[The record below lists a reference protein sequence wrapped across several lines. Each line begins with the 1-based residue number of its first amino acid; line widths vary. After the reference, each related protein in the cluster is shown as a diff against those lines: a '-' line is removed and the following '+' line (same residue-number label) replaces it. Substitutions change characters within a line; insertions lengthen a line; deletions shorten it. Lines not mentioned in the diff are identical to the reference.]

1 MEARFI
7 VLLPDNPGKI
17 LSATPLIRGLK
28 KQVEESY
35 IYVMVRSSFA
45 WLIRGNPYVDEI
57 LTWQGKPDEQIANV
71 RDLLPD
77 YFLNLDELKTYRRLQ
92 QKTRVLEFKVPKA
105 RKTETAI
112 YADRIFKTV
121 YLFDV
126 EDDKQGVDF
135 IYPPF
140 NPDWLPEKF
149 LGGYVVLSLEAPFSG
164 QRLTDDRLV
173 ELVSLIE
180 KPLVV
185 TGPAGERELA
195 ERIGQRTGC
204 TVFPACG
211 DFPDPETASLISASK
226 AVIAYDSQWPG
237 IVRSMG
243 KPVLT
248 LGDPGSGNLAE
259 SAVWIRKWFD

>member
-1 MEARFI
+1 

-35 IYVMVRSSFA
+35 IYVMVRSSCT
-45 WLIRGNPYVDEI
+45 WLIQGNPYVDEI
-57 LTWQGKPDEQIANV
+57 LAWQEKPDEQIPNV

-77 YFLNLDELKTYRRLQ
+77 YFINLDELKTYRRLQ
-92 QKTRVLEFKVPKA
+92 RKTKVLEFKIPKPGK
-105 RKTETAI
+105 RESGTYLE
-112 YADRIFKTV
+112 RIFKTV

-126 EDDKQGVDF
+126 ENDNLGADF
-135 IYPPF
+135 KYPPF
-140 NPDWLPEKF
+140 DPEWLPEKF
-149 LGGYVVLSLEAPFSG
+149 LDGYVIFSLEAPSSV
-164 QRLTDDRLV
+164 QKLTDDQLV

-204 TVFPACG
+204 TVFPVCG

-237 IVRSMG
+237 IARVMG

-248 LGDPGSGNLAE
+248 LGEPGSGSLAE
-259 SAVWIRKWFD
+259 SAVWIRKWFE